1 MTGADTAHEL
11 KALAL
16 RMAVVVDVLENRSQ
30 ESAAGMSGARV
41 HLDDAVQ
48 RLGQRSTA
56 LLQEVATGVQS
67 ATRAAAEEALGPP
80 AATLKTQVAAVLRS
94 LQDSTRQLALEREAF
109 GRQQRRALWIGAGAL
124 VLGAL
129 MVVGASAAWV
139 AMKRKELAQ
148 MEFAKQIHAA
158 TAAGALV
165 PCGDELCARIGA
177 SPRKAGK
184 NGEYVVVE

>member
-16 RMAVVVDVLENRSQ
+16 RMAAVVDVLESRS
-30 ESAAGMSGARV
+30 EASAAGMSGART
-41 HLDDAVQ
+41 HLDEAVQ
-48 RLGQRSTA
+48 RLGHRSTA

-109 GRQQRRALWIGAGAL
+109 GRQQRRALWIGAGH
-124 VLGAL
+124 
-129 MVVGASAAWV
+129 
-139 AMKRKELAQ
+139 RRRC
-148 MEFAKQIHAA
+148 
-158 TAAGALV
+158 AGALRGRAV
-165 PCGDELCARIGA
+165 RPHRRLAAQGWQKRGIRGRRVSTTRCVRPRSRCCDQEL
-177 SPRKAGK
+177 PRTGT
-184 NGEYVVVE
+184 